1 MTTTVTLVADSDPL
15 TLATLPI
22 PEVEPGFF
30 AGIYLG
36 APAQTLSAPLTVP
49 TPRPARSHIA
59 TQEARHVR

>member
-1 MTTTVTLVADSDPL
+1 MTTTVTFIADSDPL

-22 PEVEPGFF
+22 PEQEPGFF
-30 AGIYLG
+30 AGIDLG

-59 TQEARHVR
+59 TQEACHVR

>member
-22 PEVEPGFF
+22 PEGEPDFF
-30 AGIYLG
+30 AGIDFG
-36 APAQTLSAPLTVP
+36 IPTQTLSAPLTVP
-49 TPRPARSHIA
+49 TPRPARSRIA